1 LCITSPF
8 IAMLHTVNNLHL
20 FVREQGQGEPTL
32 VFLHFYGGSSR
43 TWQLVTDQLQARH
56 RCIAYD
62 HRGWGQ
68 SDKPATEYSIPELA
82 ADAAALIGQL
92 GLTNYVLVGHS
103 MGGKVAQLLA
113 SQRLAGLMGLIL
125 VAPSPA
131 TPTNLPE
138 AAFQNV
144 LHAYDTVDS
153 SYGAL
158 NHVLTHQPLPEAVQ
172 QQTVA
177 DMQQRTE
184 AACLGWTTVALPQD
198 VSANLA
204 RINVPILLIA
214 AEYDQVDTV
223 ERLQQELLPLL
234 PGAQFVVIP
243 NAGHLVMLEA
253 PAEVARLIDT
263 FVQDLDRP

>member
-1 LCITSPF
+1 
-8 IAMLHTVNNLHL
+8 MLHTVNNVHL

-43 TWQLVTDQLQARH
+43 TWQLVIDQLQARH

-68 SDKPATEYSIPELA
+68 SDKPATGYAIPELA

-92 GLTNYVLVGHS
+92 GLNNYVLVGHS

-113 SQRLAGLMGLIL
+113 SQQPAGLKGLIL

-138 AAFQNV
+138 EAFQKV

-172 QQTVA
+172 QQTVT

-204 RINVPILLIA
+204 RLNVPILLIA